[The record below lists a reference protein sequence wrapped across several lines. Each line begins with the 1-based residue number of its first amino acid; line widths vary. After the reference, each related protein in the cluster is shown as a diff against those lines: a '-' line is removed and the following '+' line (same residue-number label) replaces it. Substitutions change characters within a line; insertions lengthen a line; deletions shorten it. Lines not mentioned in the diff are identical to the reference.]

1 MKTSR
6 QILASLV
13 ALFAVCCL
21 HAADSKP
28 IARVMTVLDVETDDA
43 SGYATW
49 LKDYN
54 EIAKA
59 KTGNPQLLRVFQSVY
74 DGGTTGRV
82 RVSASASSVAE
93 LTKWMNAVES
103 DPAILQNREHL
114 RAIRKTGSRVLYQA
128 VRFEGPSPKGAY
140 NYVTL
145 AVVNDEVGYLKA
157 LDDLRGLLDAAEL
170 KDIQLATYRV
180 IAGRSDHTHRITLS
194 APSAERQAAF
204 LDTMATS
211 AKMNEWIA
219 QSAKFRT
226 VVSSTTTKE
235 ITK

>member
-49 LKDYN
+49 LKEYN

-59 KTGNPQLLRVFQSVY
+59 RTGNPQLLRVFQTVF
-74 DGGTTGRV
+74 DGHTTGRV

-93 LTKWMNAVES
+93 LTKQMSAVEI
-103 DPAILQNREHL
+103 DPAILANREHL
-114 RAIRKTGSRVLYQA
+114 RAIRKMGARMLYQA
-128 VRFEGPSPKGAY
+128 VRFEGPSSAGAH

-145 AVVNDEVGYLKA
+145 ANVSDEAGYLKA
-157 LDDLRGLLDAAEL
+157 LDELRAIFDGAGL
-170 KDIQLATYRV
+170 KDLKIAAYRV
-180 IAGRSDHTHRITLS
+180 IAGRLDHSHRVTIS
-194 APSAERQAAF
+194 APSAERLAAF
-204 LDTMATS
+204 MDAAATNPKFLD
-211 AKMNEWIA
+211 WLA
-219 QSAKFRT
+219 QSGKFRT
-226 VVSSTTTKE
+226 VVSNTTSRE